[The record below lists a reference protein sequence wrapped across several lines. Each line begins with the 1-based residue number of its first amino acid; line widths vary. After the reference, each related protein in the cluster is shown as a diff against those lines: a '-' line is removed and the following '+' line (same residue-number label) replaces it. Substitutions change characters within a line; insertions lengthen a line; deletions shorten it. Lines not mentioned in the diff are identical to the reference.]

1 MCTLSWLGDTAGYQI
16 FFNRD
21 EQRSRPSAI
30 PPQISNQE
38 GHNVLMPVD
47 PEGGGS
53 WISVNEHRVSLCLLN
68 YYQGVTPPGSLISR
82 GQLLRSLSHHAD
94 FGAISKQLA
103 TLTLSHYAP
112 FTLIVFSPSEESDTD
127 AFVVNGCQWDGETL
141 NHFKPVSPTTSSSVK
156 LDEVTQARQQ
166 SYMKNVRH
174 SSLIELTQFHAGH
187 GLHKGYQ
194 SVCMHREDA
203 KTVSFS
209 HIRVNHGKVSFSY
222 KDGSPCDTQA
232 QTHVSVMEISNY
244 G

>member
-1 MCTLSWLGDTAGYQI
+1 MCTLSWRGDTAGYQL

-21 EQRSRPSAI
+21 EQRSRLPAI
-30 PPQISNQE
+30 PPQIFKQA

-68 YYQGVTPPGSLISR
+68 YYQGITPCGSLISR

-112 FTLIVFSPSEESDTD
+112 FTLIVFSPSEESETGV
-127 AFVVNGCQWDGETL
+127 FIVNGCQWDGEAL
-141 NHFKPVSPTTSSSVK
+141 NYFKPVSPITSSAVK
-156 LDEVTQARQQ
+156 LDEVTLARQQ
-166 SYMKNVRH
+166 SYVENVRH
-174 SSLIELTQFHAGH
+174 RSLIELKQFHTGH
-187 GLHKGYQ
+187 GHHKGYQ

-203 KTVSFS
+203 KTVSLS
-209 HIRVNHGKVSFSY
+209 HIRVDHGRVIFSY

-232 QTHVSVMEISNY
+232 QTHVSVMAASN
-244 G
+244 